1 MAVSAKGIQVQ
12 IVIVSLPDAQL
23 LVVDLQV
30 LSGTTDLAFPAI
42 PTQYLFS
49 EVFVELGIKLQTRSL
64 GSNSL
69 HEAFAVTSCRKACLC
84 SPGRNLKNRDI
95 DCGSTVGSSFS
106 RFAPARKSAQIIS
119 RQEPRD
125 LSGICDPD
133 VSPIKSHAIGTAAT

>member
-1 MAVSAKGIQVQ
+1 VPLFLLGRGRRPVQSLMAASAEGNQVQ
-12 IVIVSLPDAQL
+12 IVIVSLPAAQL

-30 LSGTTDLAFPAI
+30 LSGTTDLAFPVV

-64 GSNSL
+64 GSKSL
-69 HEAFAVTSCRKACLC
+69 HEAFSVTSCRKACRC

-95 DCGSTVGSSFS
+95 VRSSMVGSSFS

-119 RQEPRD
+119 RQ
-125 LSGICDPD
+125 
-133 VSPIKSHAIGTAAT
+133 